1 MNNKYLVLK
10 WEDIDK
16 YVKDMNMLALCVAD
30 IVVGRGSEGKE
41 PTPSYIV
48 CNTDEPYASGVLEY
62 ICEGEE
68 DKKRDE

>member
-30 IVVGRGSEGKE
+30 IVVGRGSEGKN
-41 PTPSYIV
+41 PTPSYII
-48 CNTDEPYASGVLEY
+48 CNADEPYASRVFEY
-62 ICEGEE
+62 IVDEE
-68 DKKRDE
+68 EKKRNE